1 VWTRAGGRAILDA
14 MPLLSVA
21 DLRTWFFT
29 EDGVV
34 RAVDGV
40 SFTVEAGE
48 TLAVVGESG
57 SGKSVMSLSVMRLL
71 PEPAGRIVEGS
82 IRLAAKDGSVHDLAL
97 LDDRAME
104 RIRGNDIAMVFQEP
118 MTSLNPVFPIGD
130 QIAEG
135 IARHQDT
142 TRREALAAAAAML
155 AKVGIAD
162 PARRLHEYPHQMSGG
177 MRQRVMIAMALGCAP
192 RLLIADEPT
201 TALDVTIQ
209 AQILD
214 LLRQLQHSEE
224 GTSILFITHNLG
236 VVAEMAHRVIVMY
249 SGRIVE
255 EAPVAALFKTPKHPY
270 TIGLL
275 GSLPRVDRAAIHA
288 GRKARLRAIPGNLPN
303 PLADAVGCAFAPRC
317 TMAQEACRAA
327 DPPLVEV
334 AAGHRSRCLRW
345 AEL

>member
-1 VWTRAGGRAILDA
+1 MMPPDA
-14 MPLLSVA
+14 HRTPETVPLLAVA
-21 DLRTWFFT
+21 DLKTWFFT
-29 EDGVV
+29 EEGTV

-40 SFTVEAGE
+40 SFSVRAGE

-57 SGKSVMSLSVMRLL
+57 SGKSVMSLSIMRLL
-71 PEPAGRIVEGS
+71 PEPIGRIVAGS
-82 IRLAAKDGSVHDLAL
+82 IHLSGKDGTVRDLAR
-97 LDDRAME
+97 LDDHAME

-135 IARHQDT
+135 IARHRDVS
-142 TRREALAAAAAML
+142 RREALALAAAML
-155 AKVGIAD
+155 EKVGIAD
-162 PARRLHEYPHQMSGG
+162 PARRLGEYPHQLSGG

-192 RLLIADEPT
+192 KLLIADEPT

-214 LLRQLQHSEE
+214 LMRQIQRSSE

-236 VVAEMAHRVIVMY
+236 VVAEMADRVIVMY

-255 EAPVAALFKTPKHPY
+255 EAGVEAIFKTPLHPY

-275 GSLPRVDRAAIHA
+275 GSLPRVDHAATHA
-288 GRKARLRAIPGNLPN
+288 GRKARLRAIPGNLPSA
-303 PLADAVGCAFAPRC
+303 LTQSVGCAFAPRC
-317 TMAQEACRAA
+317 TMAQEACRTA
-327 DPPLVEV
+327 DPPLLEV
-334 AAGHRSRCLRW
+334 ATGHRSRCLRW

>member
-1 VWTRAGGRAILDA
+1 VWTPSGGRAILEA

-21 DLRTWFFT
+21 DLKTWFFT
-29 EDGVV
+29 EDGIV

-40 SFTVEAGE
+40 SFSVNAGE

-57 SGKSVMSLSVMRLL
+57 SGKSVMSLSIMRLL
-71 PEPAGRIVEGS
+71 PEPVGRIVAGS
-82 IRLAAKDGSVHDLAL
+82 IRLAAKDGTVHDLAR

-118 MTSLNPVFPIGD
+118 MTSLNPVFPVGN

-142 TRREALAAAAAML
+142 TRHKALALAAAML
-155 AKVGIAD
+155 EKVGIAD
-162 PARRLHEYPHQMSGG
+162 PGRRLLEYPHQLSGG

-214 LLRQLQHSEE
+214 LLRQIQRSEE

-255 EAPVAALFKTPKHPY
+255 EAGVEAIFKTPKHPY

-275 GSLPRVDRAAIHA
+275 GSLPRVDRAATHA

-317 TMAQEACRAA
+317 SMVEEACRTA
-327 DPPLVEV
+327 DPPLVAV
-334 AAGHRSRCLRW
+334 APGHLSRCLRW